1 MQAATAR
8 KPDQVR
14 LDPGKV
20 RHASHAYGTWFVE
33 VRASEYE
40 LLFQPAYWSKV
51 EAHLHTKL
59 NRHDLIRVVAIDNS
73 FDVTLSVVSRVSG
86 AIQMRLLMGRPP
98 GSDDLPEV
106 PLTAED
112 LAALANLRNL
122 GLLKD
127 GEVAA

>member
-20 RHASHAYGTWFVE
+20 RRASQVYAEWFVE
-33 VRASEYE
+33 LKPTDYQH
-40 LLFQPAYWSKV
+40 LFQPVFWQKV
-51 EAHLHTKL
+51 EANLHTAF
-59 NRHDLIRVVAIDNS
+59 NRHDLVRVVATDAS
-73 FDVTLSVVSRVSG
+73 FDVILSVVSRISG

-106 PLTAED
+106 QLTAED